1 MQLGDEVIVPA
12 NTNTY
17 IATILAVTKNNLV
30 PILVE
35 FKPNTLLG
43 CQTIRIALGGFK

>member
-1 MQLGDEVIVPA
+1 MIVPA

-17 IATILAVTKNNLV
+17 IATILAITENNLV

-35 FKPNTLLG
+35 SKPNTL
-43 CQTIRIALGGFK
+43 CNVSYDSNSI